1 MTNETGQFTPRGFIK
16 TLTILHLAL
25 IAGPIAFACFAYF
38 QIQDVVIDFTNTDDS
53 FLLIIPI
60 FAIGAISM
68 GNLVYKKLTAEI
80 SKIAGLKQ
88 KLMRFQTASLIKF
101 ASIEAP
107 ALFSVV
113 VFYMTGNM
121 AFLLI
126 AVVLIFYFFT
136 LRPTKVKIENSLALR
151 GEEKSQFNKLDHPIS

>member
-1 MTNETGQFTPRGFIK
+1 MTNNTGKLTTRIFIK
-16 TLTILHLAL
+16 TLIIIHLSL

-38 QIQDVVIDFTNTDDS
+38 QTQDAVIDFTNTDDS

-60 FAIGAISM
+60 FAIGAIFM
-68 GNLVYKKLTAEI
+68 GNLIYKKLTAEI

-101 ASIEAP
+101 ASVEAP

-113 VFYMTGNM
+113 AFYMTGNM

-126 AVVLIFYFFT
+126 SVVLIFYFFT
-136 LRPTKVKIENSLALR
+136 LRPTKVKIENSLTLR
-151 GEEKSQFNKLDHPIS
+151 GEEKNQFNKLDQPIS

>member
-1 MTNETGQFTPRGFIK
+1 MTNNTEQLTPRSFIK

-25 IAGPIAFACFAYF
+25 IVGPVVFAVFAYF
-38 QIQDVVIDFTNTDDS
+38 QIQNTTIDFTDTDNS
-53 FLLIIPI
+53 FFLIIPI
-60 FAIGAISM
+60 FAIGAIFM

-80 SKIAGLKQ
+80 SKISGLKQ
-88 KLMRFQTASLIKF
+88 KLMRLQTASLIKF
-101 ASIEAP
+101 ASVEAP

-113 VFYMTGNM
+113 VFYITENM

-136 LRPTKVKIENSLALR
+136 LRPTKVKIENLLALR
-151 GEEKSQFNKLDHPIS
+151 GEEKSQFNKMDHPIS